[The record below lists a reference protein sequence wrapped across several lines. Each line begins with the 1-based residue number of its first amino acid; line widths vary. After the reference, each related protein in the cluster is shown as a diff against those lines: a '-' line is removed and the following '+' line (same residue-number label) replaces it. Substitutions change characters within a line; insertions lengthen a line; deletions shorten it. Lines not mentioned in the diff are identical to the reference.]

1 MSYQQVA
8 PPAPP
13 PPAPAAQP
21 PIKPGKRWYWIGGI
35 LIAAGIITAVVLIA
49 VWAIRTS
56 DTVDKF
62 ARFTVPPEGTT
73 QPLDFK
79 KAGTYTIYYEWRS
92 SFTDTNGTK
101 QNINNTD
108 HDAPTQLT
116 ITVTGP
122 DGKTVPIA
130 SEDRDITF
138 SFNDKVGR
146 AVAKV
151 VIPAPGTYTMKV
163 TSNAPQPFAIAVGK
177 GIIRTIIPYALIGGG
192 ALLLGLA
199 LGLTS
204 IIVTAV
210 KRGRRKRER
219 RAAEQAALGGY
230 GPGGYGAPPPPVPAY
245 PGAPAPTSE
254 STAPTWGAPPAA
266 PPEPAPA
273 PPPPTRPL
281 PAPPPPSSPGET
293 PPWGPPRA

>member
-13 PPAPAAQP
+13 PPAPPTQE

-35 LIAAGIITAVVLIA
+35 LIAAGVATAISLIA
-49 VWAIRTS
+49 VWLVRTS

-62 ARFTVPPEGTT
+62 ARFRVPPEGAS

-79 KAGTYTIYYEWRS
+79 KAGNYTIYYEWRS
-92 SFTDTNGTK
+92 EFIDPDGTK
-101 QNINNTD
+101 QNIDNSD
-108 HDAPTQLT
+108 HDAPSQLT
-116 ITVTGP
+116 IQVTGP
-122 DGKTVPIA
+122 NGPVPITG
-130 SEDRDITF
+130 EDKDVTF

-151 VIPAPGTYTMKV
+151 NIPAPGTYTMKV
-163 TSNAPQPFAIAVGK
+163 TSNATAPFAIAVGK

-192 ALLLGLA
+192 AFLLGLA
-199 LGLTS
+199 LGLTC

-210 KRGRRKRER
+210 KRGRRKRDR

-230 GPGGYGAPPPPVPAY
+230 GGYGAPPPPVPAY
-245 PGAPAPTSE
+245 PGAPAPAAEWTP
-254 STAPTWGAPPAA
+254 PTWNAP
-266 PPEPAPA
+266 PAPA
-273 PPPPTRPL
+273 PPPPPTPPL
-281 PAPPPPSSPGET
+281 PAPPPPSSPDKS
-293 PPWGPPRA
+293 PPWGPPGG

>member
-13 PPAPAAQP
+13 PPPPAPVTQE
-21 PIKPGKRWYWIGGI
+21 PIKPGRRWYWIGGI
-35 LIAAGIITAVVLIA
+35 LIALGIATAVTLIA
-49 VWAIRTS
+49 VWLVRTS

-62 ARFTVPPEGTT
+62 ARFRVPPEGAT

-79 KAGTYTIYYEWRS
+79 KAGSYTIYYEWRS
-92 SFTDTNGTK
+92 EFTDPDGTK
-101 QNINNTD
+101 QSIDNSE
-108 HDAPTQLT
+108 HDAPSQLT
-116 ITVTGP
+116 IAVTGP
-122 DGKTVPIA
+122 NGPVPVTA
-130 SEDRDITF
+130 HEDEDVTF

-151 VIPAPGTYTMKV
+151 NIPSPGTYTMQV
-163 TSNAPQPFAIAVGK
+163 TSNATSPFAIAVGK
-177 GIIRTIIPYALIGGG
+177 GIIRTVIPYALIGGG
-192 ALLLGLA
+192 AFLLGLA
-199 LGLTS
+199 LGLTC

-245 PGAPAPTSE
+245 PGAPSPASE
-254 STAPTWGAPPAA
+254 GTPPAWGAPP
-266 PPEPAPA
+266 PPSP
-273 PPPPTRPL
+273 PPPPTTPL
-281 PAPPPPSSPGET
+281 PAPPPPSSPGDT
-293 PPWGPPRA
+293 PPWGPPRN

>member
-13 PPAPAAQP
+13 PPAPPPPVAQER
-21 PIKPGKRWYWIGGI
+21 IKPGRRWYWIGGI
-35 LIAAGIITAVVLIA
+35 LIAAGIAAAVTLIA
-49 VWAIRTS
+49 IWLVRTS

-62 ARFTVPPEGTT
+62 ARFRVPPEGAS

-92 SFTDTNGTK
+92 RFTDPDGTQ
-101 QNINNTD
+101 QNIDNSD
-108 HDAPTQLT
+108 HKAPSQLT
-116 ITVTGP
+116 IEVTGP
-122 DGKTVPIA
+122 DGAVHPTA
-130 SEDRDITF
+130 HEDEDVTF

-151 VIPAPGTYTMKV
+151 AIPTPGTYTMKV
-163 TSNAPQPFAIAVGK
+163 TSNATEPFAIAVGK

-192 ALLLGLA
+192 AFLLGLA
-199 LGLTS
+199 LGLTC

-230 GPGGYGAPPPPVPAY
+230 GAPPPPLPAY
-245 PGAPAPTSE
+245 PGAPAPAPEWTP
-254 STAPTWGAPPAA
+254 PTWDAPPAA
-266 PPEPAPA
+266 PPPAEPAPPPTTPLPAPA
-273 PPPPTRPL
+273 PPSP
-281 PAPPPPSSPGET
+281 SPGTT
-293 PPWGPPRA
+293 PPWGPPGA

>member
-13 PPAPAAQP
+13 PPAPPAQE

-35 LIAAGIITAVVLIA
+35 LIAAGIATAITLIA
-49 VWAIRTS
+49 VWLVRTS

-62 ARFTVPPEGTT
+62 ARFVVPPEGAS

-79 KAGTYTIYYEWRS
+79 KAGSYTIYYEWRS
-92 SFTDTNGTK
+92 EFTDPDGTK
-101 QNINNTD
+101 QDVDNSD
-108 HDAPTQLT
+108 HDAPSQLT
-116 ITVTGP
+116 IDVTGP
-122 DGKTVPIA
+122 NGPVPVTA
-130 SEDRDITF
+130 HEDEDVTF

-151 VIPAPGTYTMKV
+151 NIPAPGTYTMDV
-163 TSNAPQPFAIAVGK
+163 TSNATAPFAIAVGK

-192 ALLLGLA
+192 AFLLGLA

-230 GPGGYGAPPPPVPAY
+230 GGYGAPPPPVPAY
-245 PGAPAPTSE
+245 PGAPAPAWTPPTSNV
-254 STAPTWGAPPAA
+254 PP
-266 PPEPAPA
+266 PPA
-273 PPPPTRPL
+273 PPPPPTTPL
-281 PAPPPPSSPGET
+281 PAPPPPSPSPEKDS
-293 PPWGPPRA
+293 PWGPPGA